1 MSFYLNKIQIIGN
14 VGKLPVI
21 RPMADGKKVA
31 NFSVATTSY
40 WTDKSNG
47 DKKEETVW
55 HEIEAWGTIAEII
68 ENHVKAG
75 TKVYIE
81 GNMKENKWEDK
92 ETGQPRSKLRVSAR
106 DIIIFDR
113 NNTSEDK
120 ENFSQESAE
129 KSNSPEP
136 NDEIPF

>member
-1 MSFYLNKIQIIGN
+1 
-14 VGKLPVI
+14 
-21 RPMADGKKVA
+21 
-31 NFSVATTSY
+31 
-40 WTDKSNG
+40 
-47 DKKEETVW
+47 
-55 HEIEAWGTIAEII
+55 
-68 ENHVKAG
+68 
-75 TKVYIE
+75 
-81 GNMKENKWEDK
+81 MKENKWEDK